1 MRYVQSAHYRSLRV
15 GDADR
20 NHAVDSLNTAYAD
33 GRLDLDELERRRD
46 GALQALTYAELNRLT
61 VDIPGASVVRFRPG
75 GRVSPKPSRR
85 AVACI
90 TLGFAGWLGP
100 NLFAWIPA
108 IVLGHRARR
117 EIRRD
122 GGAGHD
128 LTTIGLAVAYVGLAF
143 EIIAVAVLIAILGRV

>member
-1 MRYVQSAHYRSLRV
+1 MRYVQSARYRSLRV

-20 NHAVDSLNTAYAD
+20 NHAVDSLNNAWVD
-33 GRLDLDELERRRD
+33 GRLDIDELERRRD
-46 GALQALTYAELNRLT
+46 QALRALTYAELNRLT
-61 VDIPGASVVRFRPG
+61 VDIPGASVVRFRPDWP
-75 GRVSPKPSRR
+75 VSPKPSRR

-90 TLGFAGWLGP
+90 ALGFAGWLGP

-117 EIRRD
+117 ELRRD

-128 LTTIGLAVAYVGLAF
+128 LTTIGLAVAYAGLAF